1 MNEVEIV
8 LIQIVTCRVLRARSG
23 RGQGMAALDVVV
35 AFYSDRSFEPW
46 LAELSRALEGA
57 AVVRSVVY
65 DKSGSVALPAADE
78 HVRLRNIGR
87 ESETYLQHIVRNYEN
102 GLAAYTL
109 FVQDDISSVHVPE
122 RHRESFYARIHR
134 VVREGACGEVLRV
147 AYRGRKL
154 APRRRIAAG
163 DPLHGR
169 LHAACVRFGIDM
181 PAEYETNVCAILLV
195 SREHI
200 RRRPRAFYERL
211 LAWHGESASA
221 PDRKRRNYE
230 EQVPWVLE
238 HLWQLIFF
246 ETPQPL
252 LRRFWP
258 SYYRGPFWTEQRAQ
272 LLDRTC
278 HTFARHLCELCTL
291 LIGSVCLSRVL
302 WSTRKGT
309 ALASHSS

>member
-1 MNEVEIV
+1 MFRFEYEDLPRMECHSV
-8 LIQIVTCRVLRARSG
+8 
-23 RGQGMAALDVVV
+23 ALDVVV
-35 AFYSDRSFEPW
+35 ALYSDRSFEPW
-46 LAELSRALEGA
+46 LADLSRALEGA

-65 DKSGSVALPAADE
+65 DKSGSAVALPAADE

-87 ESETYLQHIVRNYEN
+87 ESESYLQHIVRNYEQ

-109 FVQDDISSVHVPE
+109 FVQDDIASVHVPKH
-122 RHRESFYARIHR
+122 HREGFFARIHR
-134 VVREGACGEVLRV
+134 VVRVGDGGEVLQV

-154 APRRRIAAG
+154 APRRHIAAG
-163 DPLHGR
+163 DPLYGR
-169 LHAACVRFGIDM
+169 LHDACVRFGIEM
-181 PAEYETNVCAILLV
+181 PSEYETNVCAILLV
-195 SREHI
+195 SRERI
-200 RRRPRAFYERL
+200 RLRPRAFYERL
-211 LAWHGESASA
+211 LAWHGDSESA
-221 PDRKRRNYE
+221 PDRKRRNHE